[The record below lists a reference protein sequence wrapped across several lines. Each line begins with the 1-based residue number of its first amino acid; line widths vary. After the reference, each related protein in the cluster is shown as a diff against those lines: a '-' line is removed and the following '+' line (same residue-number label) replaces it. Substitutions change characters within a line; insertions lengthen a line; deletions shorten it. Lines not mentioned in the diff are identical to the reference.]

1 MRQVRIGLWVS
12 ALAAALNLVLTHWQ
26 PGKPIAAIAPVALYT
41 LGWALVVPAV
51 TLRAIDLYP
60 SRRGMASSMQSFIG
74 GVLNSVVAG
83 LVVPAVMHSL
93 LAMAVVSAGC
103 LAVGW
108 ITWALHHRM
117 PHRVLD
123 E

>member
-1 MRQVRIGLWVS
+1 
-12 ALAAALNLVLTHWQ
+12 
-26 PGKPIAAIAPVALYT
+26 
-41 LGWALVVPAV
+41 
-51 TLRAIDLYP
+51 
-60 SRRGMASSMQSFIG
+60 MASSMQSFIG

-117 PHRVLD
+117 PQRVLD